1 MNILPDLHHFV
12 AFSLRLFFLLTPF
25 FVLSTFLTVT
35 GGAEPAEKRR
45 LAINVCLGAM
55 SVSLL
60 IFLFGSLIMLVFG
73 ITVSAFRAGSGVLLL
88 LSAIT
93 LVNGGYSRRQEYG
106 DNLHEIALVPLAV
119 PVTAGPAVLG
129 ALMVEG
135 MDMEGW
141 RLKMVTVLA
150 IMAANAAVGVM
161 LYVADRI
168 ADLLGRS
175 RIMILSKITGLVL
188 SAIAMQMIVA
198 GVRELWQ

>member
-1 MNILPDLHHFV
+1 MNILPDLHHFI

-35 GGAEPAEKRR
+35 TGAERVEKRR
-45 LAINVCLGAM
+45 LALNVCLGAT

-93 LVNGGYSRRQEYG
+93 LVNGGFSRRQEFG
-106 DNLHEIALVPLAV
+106 DNLRELALVPLAV

-129 ALMVEG
+129 ALMVAG

-141 RLKMVTVLA
+141 RLKTVTILA
-150 IMAANAAVGVM
+150 IIAANVAVGAM

-168 ADLLGRS
+168 ADLLGRP
-175 RIMILSKITGLVL
+175 RIMILSKITGLIL
-188 SAIAMQMIVA
+188 SAIAMQMIVT